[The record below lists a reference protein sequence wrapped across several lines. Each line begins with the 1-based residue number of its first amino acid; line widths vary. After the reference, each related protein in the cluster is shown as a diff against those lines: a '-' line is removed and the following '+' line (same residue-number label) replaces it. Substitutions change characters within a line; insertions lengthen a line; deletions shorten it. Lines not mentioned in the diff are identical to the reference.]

1 MNWYILGQIFGFV
14 AVILGFISFQMKTS
28 KNLLVMQT
36 FTSLVF
42 SLHYLLIGAFP
53 ASVLNA
59 VGIVRNIVYNRKNK
73 NSVIEITAPWVFAVI
88 MVVLGLWSWQ
98 GIHSTLVILGIGI
111 NTVCLSLK
119 NPQNIRKSILV
130 SSPLVL
136 MYDIFELSIGGII
149 YETVVIASSVIGIL
163 RLKNKSEKQ

>member
-1 MNWYILGQIFGFV
+1 MNWNVLGQFFGFV
-14 AVILGFISFQMKTS
+14 AVILGFLSFQMKTS
-28 KNLLVMQT
+28 KNLLVVQT

-42 SLHYLLIGAFP
+42 SLHYLLLGAFP
-53 ASVLNA
+53 AALLNA
-59 VGIVRNIVYNRKNK
+59 VGIIRNIVYNRKDK
-73 NSVIEITAPWVFAVI
+73 KALLDKAVPWVFAVM

-98 GIHSTLVILGIGI
+98 GIHSFLVIAGIGI

-136 MYDIFELSIGGII
+136 MYDVFEFSLGGMI
-149 YETVVIASSVIGIL
+149 YETVVIISSVIGIV
-163 RLKNKSEKQ
+163 RLKNNK